1 MHHEVTLSFPSNP
14 PASKVAV
21 PAAVES
27 IPPKI
32 GRSGCSRRGSWPER
46 LSMAR
51 VKPGVWFR
59 MSEPLTKAS
68 ASQMASDLRN
78 SYRRRL
84 ESLRMSG
91 VVVGERWEAEYGSTP
106 DGCVDSLLSDTAR
119 NFGLIKPKFR
129 PPNRPRTTL
138 PPWLPGRCA
147 EFRATFRAIP
157 ALVAQGIEHWF
168 PKPCAVVRVHSGA
181 LLRTR

>member
-32 GRSGCSRRGSWPER
+32 GRSGCSRRGTWP
-46 LSMAR
+46 
-51 VKPGVWFR
+51 
-59 MSEPLTKAS
+59 EPLTKAS

-91 VVVGERWEAEYGSTP
+91 VVVGERWEAEYGNDPTDSDPTHFYVWFRLITPAPSTI
-106 DGCVDSLLSDTAR
+106 L
-119 NFGLIKPKFR
+119 
-129 PPNRPRTTL
+129 
-138 PPWLPGRCA
+138 
-147 EFRATFRAIP
+147 
-157 ALVAQGIEHWF
+157 AQGV
-168 PKPCAVVRVHSGA
+168 AR
-181 LLRTR
+181 

>member
-14 PASKVAV
+14 PASKVGV

-32 GRSGCSRRGSWPER
+32 GRSGCSRRGTWPER

-59 MSEPLTKAS
+59 MTEPLTKAS

-91 VVVGERWEAEYGSTP
+91 VVVGERWEAEYGNDPTDADPTHFYVWFRLITPAPSTI
-106 DGCVDSLLSDTAR
+106 L
-119 NFGLIKPKFR
+119 
-129 PPNRPRTTL
+129 
-138 PPWLPGRCA
+138 
-147 EFRATFRAIP
+147 
-157 ALVAQGIEHWF
+157 AQG
-168 PKPCAVVRVHSGA
+168 V
-181 LLRTR
+181 TR

>member
-1 MHHEVTLSFPSNP
+1 MNREQVPSLRSN
-14 PASKVAV
+14 STTSDMAV

-32 GRSGCSRRGSWPER
+32 GRSGCSRRGTWPER

-59 MSEPLTKAS
+59 MTEPLTKAS

-91 VVVGERWEAEYGSTP
+91 VVVGERWEAEYGNDPTDSDPSHFYVWFRLVTPAPSTI
-106 DGCVDSLLSDTAR
+106 L
-119 NFGLIKPKFR
+119 
-129 PPNRPRTTL
+129 
-138 PPWLPGRCA
+138 A
-147 EFRATFRAIP
+147 EG
-157 ALVAQGIEHWF
+157 V
-168 PKPCAVVRVHSGA
+168 
-181 LLRTR
+181 TR